1 MKLLIYGANGYTGR
15 LILDEALAKGI
26 KPTIAGR
33 NQQEIALLAK
43 EKEVEFAVFSM
54 DEKDT
59 LNKILTLHDVVIH
72 CAGPFVHTA
81 NAMANACIETKTHYL
96 DITGELQVFEQLHA
110 LNDKAVVAGVMLM
123 PGAGFDVVPSD
134 CLAARLKSQL
144 PNATDLTLA
153 FTSTG
158 GGLSR
163 GTAKTMVEKSHE
175 GQWVRN
181 NGKVVSQPMGSSVTK
196 VDFGEFQQDAVGIS
210 WGDIATA
217 YYSTGIPNIEVFT
230 GSNKAQTNKLK
241 WMGRLA
247 FLLKFKGVKKFLKK
261 QIDKKQAGPSL
272 KSREK
277 GKMYLWGK
285 AVVGDKQVEARL
297 VTPNGYTLT
306 AMTAVLIASKI
317 HNGDFRVGYQTPSMA
332 YGPNLILEI
341 EGARFLD

>member
-15 LILDEALAKGI
+15 LILDEALGKGI

-33 NQQEIALLAK
+33 NKQEIELLAK
-43 EKEVEFAVFSM
+43 EKKVEFAVFSM

-59 LNKILTLHDVVIH
+59 LNKVLKLHDVVIH

-110 LNDKAVVAGVMLM
+110 LNDKAIEAGVMLM

-134 CLAARLKSQL
+134 CLAAHLKSQL

-175 GQWVRN
+175 GQWIRKS
-181 NGKVVSQPMGSSVTK
+181 GKVVSKPIGSSVTK

-230 GSNKAQTNKLK
+230 GSNKSQINKLK

-247 FLLKFKGVKKFLKK
+247 FLLRFQGVKKFLKK
-261 QIDKKQAGPSL
+261 QIDKKPAGPSL

-285 AVVGDKQVEARL
+285 AVANDKQVEARL

-306 AMTAVLIASKI
+306 AMSAVLIASKI
-317 HNGDFRVGYQTPSMA
+317 HNGDFKVGYQTPSMA

-341 EGARFLD
+341 EGARFF